1 MAGVVVLVGWWLSPP
16 SERSQPPGV
25 LAPDVPEQTAIADA
39 ASFEHDAFRIT
50 PLGEFGLD
58 ARVLGRETYR
68 FDAGAALSP
77 IDLALGWGRMSDSD
91 VIARLDISQSG
102 RWYNYRWGADGP
114 PLPPDEIRDSS
125 ANMHLIPADAAVAHL
140 LDQVRVGDLVRIEGK
155 LVQVDGK
162 DGWRWRSSL
171 TRQDSGGGACELIFV
186 ESVILR

>member
-50 PLGEFGLD
+50 PLAEFGLD

-77 IDLALGWGRMSDSD
+77 IDLAS
-91 VIARLDISQSG
+91 LDLASQSYG
-102 RWYNYRWGADGP
+102 QGSKSDLHHGF
-114 PLPPDEIRDSS
+114 IDSP
-125 ANMHLIPADAAVAHL
+125 NLRAV
-140 LDQVRVGDLVRIEGK
+140 I
-155 LVQVDGK
+155 
-162 DGWRWRSSL
+162 
-171 TRQDSGGGACELIFV
+171 SGNV
-186 ESVILR
+186 S